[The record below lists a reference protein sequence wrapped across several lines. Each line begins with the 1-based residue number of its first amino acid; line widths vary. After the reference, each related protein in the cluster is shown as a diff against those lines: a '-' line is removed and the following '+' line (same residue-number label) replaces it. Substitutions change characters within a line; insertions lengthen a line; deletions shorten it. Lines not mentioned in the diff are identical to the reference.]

1 MYISLKFQS
10 FYFLDFGVSCVVNLI
25 IKRKRESG
33 RSEREGGRE
42 EGMGEGQ
49 GINK

>member
-10 FYFLDFGVSCVVNLI
+10 LFVLDFGVSCVVNLI
-25 IKRKRESG
+25 IRESG
-33 RSEREGGRE
+33 RSEREGGRV